1 MNFPIIERRKTTNRR
16 GHSPD
21 RRREQNS
28 YFFQNEQRDNS
39 ERRNE
44 TDRRVLELDRNT
56 LLFSIKQSEI
66 NAPTEKKSK
75 VISFC
80 SAILIPLSI
89 GISSFLIAI
98 NQDKNAQRI
107 ANGQQENAQKIAS
120 ANIENSQK
128 IADAQIETQHLQ
140 HLVSIF
146 STIISPKD
154 EKKSIIHQRIRSL
167 AVYGGEALP
176 FLLQIRQHF
185 SSLNSTASKNTEKVA
200 NLTIAKILGYSQLDL
215 QGQKVI
221 GKPEKPI
228 NLRHK
233 KYKNYNLDNSRFEHV
248 NLYKADFS
256 GSSLHAS
263 TFTHA
268 DLQET
273 NFGNA
278 NLLNVK
284 FKDSNLSKSDFRR
297 ANLKNVEFLSN
308 CKNIKYAKFSLRSLL
323 NASVKPFISLP
334 SDTYAFLLMAHKNKL
349 ERINNEEIG
358 KLDDAFKKL
367 EIKNFR
373 ELQDKFI
380 IFRNEGWT
388 GVDKKP
394 GSHLLSLYF

>member
-1 MNFPIIERRKTTNRR
+1 M
-16 GHSPD
+16 
-21 RRREQNS
+21 
-28 YFFQNEQRDNS
+28 
-39 ERRNE
+39 
-44 TDRRVLELDRNT
+44 
-56 LLFSIKQSEI
+56 LFSIKQSEI
-66 NAPTEKKSK
+66 KAPTEKKSK

-154 EKKSIIHQRIRSL
+154 KKEGIIHQRIRSL

-185 SSLNSTASKNTEKVA
+185 SSLNNTASRNTEKVT
-200 NLTIAKILGYSQLDL
+200 NQTIDKILGYSQLDL

-221 GKPEKPI
+221 GKSEKPI

-233 KYKNYNLDNSRFEHV
+233 KYKNYNLDNSKFEYV

-263 TFTHA
+263 IFTHA

-278 NLLNVK
+278 NLVK
-284 FKDSNLSKSDFRR
+284 RK
-297 ANLKNVEFLSN
+297 
-308 CKNIKYAKFSLRSLL
+308 I
-323 NASVKPFISLP
+323 
-334 SDTYAFLLMAHKNKL
+334 
-349 ERINNEEIG
+349 
-358 KLDDAFKKL
+358 
-367 EIKNFR
+367 
-373 ELQDKFI
+373 
-380 IFRNEGWT
+380 
-388 GVDKKP
+388 
-394 GSHLLSLYF
+394 